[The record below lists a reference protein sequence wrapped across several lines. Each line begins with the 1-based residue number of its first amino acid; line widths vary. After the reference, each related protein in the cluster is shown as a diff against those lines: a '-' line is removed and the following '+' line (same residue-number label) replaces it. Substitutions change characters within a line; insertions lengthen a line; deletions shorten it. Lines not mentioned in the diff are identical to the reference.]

1 MKPRFYIIMG
11 VSGCGKSEV
20 GKALA
25 QRLGW
30 DFSDADDFH
39 PASNIEKMANGIP
52 LTDEERLPWLDS
64 LHALISKNLQK
75 NHNGVLACSAL
86 KEKYRQHLLFG
97 NEDVQIVYLKGSFDL
112 IMSRMTARSEHYM
125 KPAMLQSQ
133 FEDLEEPKN
142 ALDMDITQ
150 SVDDIVHAILAKSRP
165 LPINL
170 GSL

>member
-1 MKPRFYIIMG
+1 MKPRFYIIIG
-11 VSGCGKSEV
+11 VSGSGKSEV

-25 QRLGW
+25 HRLSW
-30 DFSDADDFH
+30 DFYDADDFH
-39 PASNIEKMANGIP
+39 PASNIEKMAKGIP
-52 LTDEERLPWLDS
+52 LTDEDRLPWLDS

-97 NEDVQIVYLKGSFDL
+97 NEHVQIVYLKGSFDL

-133 FEDLEEPKN
+133 FSILEEPKD
-142 ALDMDITQ
+142 ALVIDINMTI
-150 SVDDIVHAILAKSRP
+150 DEIVKLIQ
-165 LPINL
+165 
-170 GSL
+170 

>member
-1 MKPRFYIIMG
+1 MKPRFYIIIG
-11 VSGCGKSEV
+11 VSGSGKSEV

-30 DFSDADDFH
+30 DFYDADDFH

-52 LTDEERLPWLDS
+52 LTDEDRLPWLDA
-64 LHALISKNLQK
+64 LHELISKTLQK
-75 NHNGVLACSAL
+75 NRNGVLACSAL

-112 IMSRMTARSEHYM
+112 IMSRMAARAEHYM

-133 FEDLEEPKN
+133 LHDLEEPNN
-142 ALDMDITQ
+142 ALVMDITQ
-150 SVDDIVHAILAKSRP
+150 SVDDIVSAIIA
-165 LPINL
+165 
-170 GSL
+170 